1 MLRREGIA
9 REPIDDALVIA
20 ALVDRVVE
28 DLGGAE
34 LDILINDCCF
44 REEKRLRGSRDEKEQ
59 AYLATLREAR
69 RRLAWASRA
78 ELEDILRG
86 IVQGY
91 AAEIHGHFDAKTYA
105 NATRILPKGLALLL
119 RNQKPW
125 QLLTR
130 SFRGEGLTLSDR
142 IRISG
147 NLRAFDKLVEIGT
160 CVLVPTHLSNLDSP
174 AIGFA
179 LHQAGLP
186 PMIYGAGKN
195 LFSNWLL
202 SYFMDHLGAYKVDR
216 EKQHD
221 LYKLCLKQYS
231 ALALEHRWHSLFFP
245 GGTRSRSGM
254 VETKLKKG
262 LMGTALQAYQRN
274 LEEGRDRPRVFFV
287 PATINYHLV
296 LEAETLIDD
305 HLQEAGKSRY
315 IITDDEFSRPDK
327 VIHFVRN
334 MMNLSNPV
342 EVVFGDPIDPFG
354 NPVNEDGDSIDP
366 QGRAFDPAGYVC
378 DGDRVVADE
387 QRDREYT
394 GRVAERI
401 GQAFLR
407 DTVLFDT
414 HVLCAAVHRRLL
426 AHHPR
431 LDLYRRL
438 LLGPDARRFPLQEVD
453 AEVRL
458 LQEALRGLEAQ
469 GRVRLGETV
478 RDGSPQAL
486 RDDGLLH
493 LGRYHSAPAVRLEE
507 GVIAIDDPRLALY
520 YANRLE
526 GYPLPPPLPPGG
538 TR

>member
-9 REPIDDALVIA
+9 REPIDDAAVIA
-20 ALVDRVVE
+20 ALVDRVAE
-28 DLGGAE
+28 GLGDAE

-44 REEKRLRGSRDEKEQ
+44 REEKRLRKSRDPEEQ
-59 AYLATLREAR
+59 AYLASLREAR
-69 RRLAWASRA
+69 RRLAWASRS
-78 ELEDILRG
+78 ELEAILRD
-86 IVQGY
+86 IVRGY
-91 AAEIHGHFDAKTYA
+91 AREIHGHFDAKTYA

-130 SFRGEGLTLSDR
+130 SFRGEQLSLSDR

-147 NLRAFDKLVEIGT
+147 HLESFDRLVELGT

-195 LFSNWLL
+195 LFNNWLL

-231 ALALEHRWHSLFFP
+231 TLALEQRWHSLFFP
-245 GGTRSRSGM
+245 GGTRSRSGT

-262 LMGTALQAYQRN
+262 LMGTALEAYQRN
-274 LEEGRDRPRVFFV
+274 LRAGRDKPRVFFV

-315 IITDDEFSRPDK
+315 IISDDEFSRPDK
-327 VIHFVRN
+327 VLNFVRS

-342 EVVFGDPIDPFG
+342 EVVFGQPLDPFG
-354 NPVNEDGDSIDP
+354 NPVNDVGDSLDP
-366 QGRAFDPAGYVC
+366 HGRPFDPAGYVC
-378 DGDRVVADE
+378 EDGQVVADA

-394 GRVAERI
+394 QRVADRI
-401 GQAFLR
+401 ADAFQR

-414 HVLCAAVHRRLL
+414 HVFAAAVHRRLQ

-438 LLGPDARRFPLQEVD
+438 LLGPDARRFPVQEVD

-469 GRVRLGETV
+469 GRVRLGESV
-478 RDGSPQAL
+478 RAATARGLREEALQHLQRFHSEHAVSMKDG
-486 RDDGLLH
+486 
-493 LGRYHSAPAVRLEE
+493 V
-507 GVIAIDDPRLALY
+507 VTIDDPRLALY

-538 TR
+538 AR

>member
-9 REPIDDALVIA
+9 REPIDDAAVIA
-20 ALVDRVVE
+20 ALVNRVV
-28 DLGGAE
+28 DGVRDAE

-44 REEKRLRGSRDEKEQ
+44 REEKRLRKSRDAEEQ
-59 AYLATLREAR
+59 AYLASLREAR

-78 ELEDILRG
+78 ELNAILRD
-86 IVQGY
+86 IVKGY
-91 AAEIHGHFDAKTYA
+91 AEEIHGHFDAKTYA

-130 SFRGEGLTLSDR
+130 SFRGEQLSLADR
-142 IRISG
+142 ICGSG
-147 NLRAFDKLVEIGT
+147 NLKAFDRLVELGT
-160 CVLVPTHLSNLDSP
+160 CVLVPTHVSNLDSP

-195 LFSNWLL
+195 LFNNWLL

-221 LYKLCLKQYS
+221 LYKLCLKHYS
-231 ALALEHRWHSLFFP
+231 ALALEQRWHSLFFP
-245 GGTRSRSGM
+245 GGTRSRSGK

-274 LEEGRDRPRVFFV
+274 LAAGRDKPRIFFI

-327 VIHFVRN
+327 VLNFVRG

-354 NPVNEDGDSIDP
+354 NPVNLDGDSLDP
-366 QGRAFDPAGYVC
+366 QGRPFDPAGYVC
-378 DGDRVVADE
+378 QNGEVVEDL
-387 QRDREYT
+387 QRDRVYT
-394 GRVAERI
+394 QRVADRI
-401 GQAFLR
+401 GQAFLE
-407 DTVLFDT
+407 DTILFDT
-414 HVLCAAVHRRLL
+414 HVFCAAVHRRLT

-438 LLGPDARRFPLQEVD
+438 LLGGDARRFPVQEVD

-458 LQEALRGLEAQ
+458 LQEALRGLESQ
-469 GRVRLGETV
+469 GKVRLGESV
-478 RDGSPQAL
+478 RTSTAQDL
-486 RDDGLLH
+486 RNEALLH
-493 LGRYHSAPAVRLEE
+493 LGRYHSEHAISLKD
-507 GVIAIDDPRLALY
+507 GVVSIDDARLALY
-520 YANRLE
+520 YANRLD
-526 GYPLPPPLPPGG
+526 GYSLPEPLPPGG
-538 TR
+538 AR

>member
-9 REPIDDALVIA
+9 REPIDDAAVIA

-28 DLGGAE
+28 GLGDAE

-44 REEKRLRGSRDEKEQ
+44 REEKRLRKSRDSEEQ
-59 AYLATLREAR
+59 AYLASLREAR
-69 RRLAWASRA
+69 RRLAWASRP
-78 ELEDILRG
+78 ELEAILRD
-86 IVQGY
+86 IVRGY
-91 AAEIHGHFDAKTYA
+91 AVEIHGHFDAKTYA

-130 SFRGEGLTLSDR
+130 SFRGEQLTLADR
-142 IRISG
+142 IHIGGRKDT
-147 NLRAFDKLVEIGT
+147 FDKLVEIGT

-195 LFSNWLL
+195 LFNNWLL

-221 LYKLCLKQYS
+221 LYKLCLKHYS

-245 GGTRSRSGM
+245 GGTRSRSGK

-274 LEEGRDRPRVFFV
+274 LRAGRDKPRIFFI

-305 HLQEAGKSRY
+305 HLQEAGRSRY

-327 VIHFVRN
+327 VLNFVRS

-354 NPVNEDGDSIDP
+354 NPVDDDGNSLDP

-378 DGDRVVADE
+378 ENGVVVADP
-387 QRDREYT
+387 QRDRQYT
-394 GRVAERI
+394 QRVATRI
-401 GQAFLR
+401 GEAFLK

-414 HVLCAAVHRRLL
+414 HVFAAAVHRRLS

-438 LLGPDARRFPLQEVD
+438 LLGPDARRFPVQEVD

-469 GRVRLGETV
+469 GRVRLGDSV
-478 RDGSPQAL
+478 RTATAQAL
-486 RDDGLLH
+486 RDEALQH
-493 LGRYHSAPAVRLEE
+493 LGRYHSEHAVVLKD
-507 GVIAIDDPRLALY
+507 GVITIEDPRLSLY
-520 YANRLE
+520 YANRLD
-526 GYPLPPPLPPGG
+526 GYPVPPPLPPRGA
-538 TR
+538 R